1 MRNKKIQISALA
13 LALTFTFVGCGKKEN
28 MENSNS
34 NKTSIESNMKD
45 NKKNEDNI
53 SSNKSSMASNS
64 NDQSIDDLMQKQNDI
79 LQKHDKQWQVAFSK
93 ADKSKIAGEPDVS
106 YDMYLLDLVE
116 KSKDELSKDDYDL
129 LKKDVE
135 EIGKIEKIIN
145 KKKGIEDQFN
155 KDNKKETGST
165 KELKLFP
172 EFKSKDFDGNEV
184 TKDIFKDKK
193 LTLVNFWFN
202 GCAPCVGEI
211 PHLQKLNK
219 EIEKMGGQVIGINTE
234 AQVGKDDVIEEAKKI
249 LKKQGATYKN
259 ISLDP
264 DSELGKYAQEIM
276 SYPTSVLVDNEGN
289 IVGDPIVGAIDK
301 KDTYDKVKTMMEK
314 IIKDEI

>member
-1 MRNKKIQISALA
+1 MKNKKLQISALA
-13 LALTFTFVGCGKKEN
+13 LALAFTFVGCGKKEN
-28 MENSNS
+28 TENSTS
-34 NKTSIESNMKD
+34 NKTSTESNMKD

-53 SSNKSSMASNS
+53 TSNKSSMASNS

-79 LQKHDKQWQVAFSK
+79 LKKHDKQWQVAFSK

-116 KSKDELSKDDYDL
+116 KSKDELSNKDYDL

-145 KKKGIEDQFN
+145 KKKEPA
-155 KDNKKETGST
+155 ST
-165 KELKLFP
+165 KELNLFP